1 MVALQVLYEVDGSG
15 HDACG
20 AFEKRLA
27 NKLWSDETEAYAREL
42 IEGVLENRER
52 IDLVIS
58 TFAPAWPISQMAV
71 VDRNILRVGIF
82 ELTISEGTPP
92 KVAINEAVELGK
104 VFGSDN
110 SQRFVNGVLGS
121 VISDAQVGRES
132 LITEV

>member
-1 MVALQVLYEVDGSG
+1 MQLDNIFRPL
-15 HDACG
+15 
-20 AFEKRLA
+20 FEGVVF
-27 NKLWSDETEAYAREL
+27 L

-110 SQRFVNGVLGS
+110 SHRFVNGVLGS
-121 VISDAQVGRES
+121 VISGA
-132 LITEV
+132 